1 MNISWGVILAVVW
14 VLAQVVIPWIIQ
26 QQAKRREQ
34 EQARAAAERNQQ
46 AQNPF
51 HTATVADA
59 GSESTRFGQQP
70 VAVETRRI
78 GRPIQTGKPLDDLAA
93 RRKAQLEQLR
103 NRRMGQPQP
112 QSQPQIQIPT
122 QTRIGQTPPTS
133 PGMRGRGVG
142 VAAGPMTDEA
152 RSRQLEAER
161 RARNESRLMRE
172 REAQLAKQREA
183 EAKARRDRARKAT
196 EQAARQQQAER
207 PSDEGVAR
215 GDLTRRRMPLV
226 PLGESIE
233 PSQKVRL
240 SDLRKQLRD
249 RSALRRMVI
258 YKEILDP
265 PVALRDLPV

>member
-1 MNISWGVILAVVW
+1 M
-14 VLAQVVIPWIIQ
+14 
-26 QQAKRREQ
+26 
-34 EQARAAAERNQQ
+34 
-46 AQNPF
+46 
-51 HTATVADA
+51 
-59 GSESTRFGQQP
+59 
-70 VAVETRRI
+70 
-78 GRPIQTGKPLDDLAA
+78 
-93 RRKAQLEQLR
+93 
-103 NRRMGQPQP
+103 
-112 QSQPQIQIPT
+112 
-122 QTRIGQTPPTS
+122 
-133 PGMRGRGVG
+133 G